1 MGILYLGP
9 FSGFKNRTGN
19 LVGYK
24 SRGLDIIR
32 SYVVPRYSDSVEQ
45 VSQRN
50 KFLTCVK
57 LGASLNNYSV
67 FVSFWNSVKEIGQ
80 TYFSEFM
87 KANVNNCTS
96 SAPASTFSAFPRIGN
111 FQTNLSVPDLHLEDF
126 DISGTVP
133 ALTQVFAN
141 LSGYTTADFY
151 LAFIA
156 SSPTGSQRIVD
167 ATLLAKNVPAYSFAT
182 TYALT
187 ISLDTYSKT
196 LLTDYSVSKAQLL
209 VRVSGEDMPDI
220 YSSTALITL

>member
-1 MGILYLGP
+1 MGVLHLGP
-9 FSGFKNRTGN
+9 FSGFRNRTGN

-32 SYVVPRYSDSVEQ
+32 SYVVPKYSDTAEQ

-57 LGASLNNYSV
+57 LGASLNNYSP
-67 FVSFWNSVKEIGQ
+67 FVDWWNQVKGVGQ

-87 KANVNNCTS
+87 KANVNHCTT
-96 SAPASTFSAFPRIGN
+96 SAPSSTFSAFPQTGQ
-111 FQTNLSVPDLHLEDF
+111 FQSNLSVPDLHLEDY

-133 ALTQVFAN
+133 ALTSTFN
-141 LSGYTTADFY
+141 SLTGYTNADFY

-156 SSPTGSQRIVD
+156 SSPSGSQRIVD
-167 ATLLAKNVPAYSFAT
+167 ATILSKSVPAYSFSAT
-182 TYALT
+182 YSLT
-187 ISLDTYSKT
+187 ISLDTYSKS

-209 VRVSGEDMPDI
+209 VKVSGEGMPDI
-220 YSSTALITL
+220 YSSTTLVTL

>member
-1 MGILYLGP
+1 MGVLYLGP
-9 FSGFKNRTGN
+9 FSGFRNRTGN

-32 SYVVPRYSDSVEQ
+32 SYVVPKYSDSAEQ

-57 LGASLNNYSV
+57 LGASLNNYS
-67 FVSFWNSVKEIGQ
+67 FFIDFWNSVKEIGQ
-80 TYFSEFM
+80 TYFSQFM

-96 SAPASTFSAFPRIGN
+96 SAPGSNFSAFPKIGN
-111 FQTNLSVPDLHLEDF
+111 FQTNLSVPDLGLTDF

-133 ALTQVFAN
+133 ALSSTFNSLA
-141 LSGYTTADFY
+141 GYTDADFY

-156 SSPTGSQRIVD
+156 SSPSGSQRIVD
-167 ATLLAKNVPAYSFAT
+167 ATIMTKSVPAYTFTSS
-182 TYALT
+182 YSLT

-196 LLTDYSVSKAQLL
+196 LLTDYQVNKAQLL
-209 VRVSGEDMPDI
+209 VRVSGDDMPDLF
-220 YSSTALITL
+220 SSTSLVSL

>member
-9 FSGFKNRTGN
+9 FSGFRNRTGN

-32 SYVVPRYSDSVEQ
+32 SYVVPRYSDSAEQ

-57 LGASLNNYSV
+57 LGASLNNYSF
-67 FVSFWNSVKEIGQ
+67 FVDWWNSVKGVGQ

-87 KANVNNCTS
+87 KANVNNCTA

-111 FQTNLSVPDLHLEDF
+111 FQTNLSVPDLRLEDF

-133 ALTQVFAN
+133 ALNSTFAN
-141 LSGYTTADFY
+141 LAGYTNADFY

-156 SSPTGSQRIVD
+156 SSPSGDQRIVD
-167 ATLLAKNVPAYSFAT
+167 ATILAKSVPAYSFSAS
-182 TYALT
+182 YSLT

-196 LLTDYSVSKAQLL
+196 LLTDYQVTKAQLL
-209 VRVSGEDMPDI
+209 VKVSGEGMPDI
-220 YSSTALITL
+220 YSSTTLVTL

>member
-1 MGILYLGP
+1 MGVLHLGP
-9 FSGFKNRTGN
+9 FSGFRNRTGN

-32 SYVVPRYSDSVEQ
+32 SYVVPKYSDTAEQ
-45 VSQRN
+45 VTQRN

-57 LGASLNNYSV
+57 LGASLNNYSS
-67 FVSFWNSVKEIGQ
+67 FVDWWNSVKGVGQ

-87 KANVNNCTS
+87 KANVNHCTS
-96 SAPASTFSAFPRIGN
+96 SAPASTFSAFPRIAN

-126 DISGTVP
+126 DITGNVP
-133 ALTQVFAN
+133 ALSQVFSN

-167 ATLLAKNVPAYSFAT
+167 ATLLAKNVPAYIFSA

-196 LLTDYSVSKAQLL
+196 LLSDYSVSKAQLL
-209 VRVSGEDMPDI
+209 VKVTGEDMPDI
-220 YSSTALITL
+220 YSSTSLISL

>member
-1 MGILYLGP
+1 MGVLYLGP
-9 FSGFKNRTGN
+9 FSGFRNRTGN

-32 SYVVPRYSDSVEQ
+32 SYVVPKYSDSAEQ

-57 LGASLNNYSV
+57 LGASLNNYS
-67 FVSFWNSVKEIGQ
+67 FFIDFWNSVKEIGQ
-80 TYFSEFM
+80 TYFSQFM

-96 SAPASTFSAFPRIGN
+96 SGPDTNFSAFPKIGN

-133 ALTQVFAN
+133 ALNTVFSN
-141 LSGYTTADFY
+141 LAGYTNAAFY

-167 ATLLAKNVPAYSFAT
+167 ATILSKSVPAYTFTA

-196 LLTDYSVSKAQLL
+196 LLTDYSTTKAQLL
-209 VRVSGEDMPDI
+209 VKISGEDMPELFA
-220 YSSTALITL
+220 STALVTL

>member
-32 SYVVPRYSDSVEQ
+32 SYVVPRYSDSAEQ

-57 LGASLNNYSV
+57 LGASLNNYSF
-67 FVSFWNSVKEIGQ
+67 FVEAWNSVKEIGQ
-80 TYFSEFM
+80 TYFSQFM

-96 SAPASTFSAFPRIGN
+96 SAPDTNFSAFPKTFN
-111 FQTNLSVPDLHLEDF
+111 FQSNLSVPDLHLEDF

-133 ALTQVFAN
+133 ALTQTFNN
-141 LSGYTTADFY
+141 LTGYTVADFY

-156 SSPTGSQRIVD
+156 SSPTGAQRIVD
-167 ATLLAKNVPAYSFAT
+167 ATLLSKNVPAYSFAT

-209 VRVSGEDMPDI
+209 VKISGEDMPDLF
-220 YSSTALITL
+220 SSTALVTL